1 MLIRNVKPLYHTFF
15 AALLSLALISCDK
28 DDDDDDDNNN
38 NNTYQL
44 SGNASGAQEVPA
56 VTTTASGSIE
66 GSYDADDN
74 TLSYTI
80 DWNGLSAA
88 PAATHFH
95 GPAAVGVG
103 AGVALPIT
111 LPAGAG
117 TTGSV
122 NATATLTETQ
132 EADLLAGRW
141 YYNIHTPNYPDG
153 EIRGQVAATR

>member
-1 MLIRNVKPLYHTFF
+1 MLIKNLKHWHSIFF
-15 AALLSLALISCDK
+15 AALLSLTVVACDK
-28 DDDDDDDNNN
+28 DDDDDDNNN
-38 NNTYQL
+38 NNVYQL

-56 VTTTASGSIE
+56 VTTTATGSIE
-66 GSYDADDN
+66 GSYDADEN

-80 DWNGLSAA
+80 EWSGLSA
-88 PAATHFH
+88 PPGAAHFH
-95 GPAAVGVG
+95 GPAAPGVG

-122 NATATLTETQ
+122 SATATLTETQ

-141 YYNIHTPNYPDG
+141 YYNLHTPNHQDG